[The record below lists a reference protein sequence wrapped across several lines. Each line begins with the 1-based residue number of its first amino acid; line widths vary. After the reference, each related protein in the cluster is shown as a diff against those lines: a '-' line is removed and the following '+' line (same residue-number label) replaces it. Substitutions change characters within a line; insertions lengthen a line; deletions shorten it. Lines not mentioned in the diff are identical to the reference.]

1 VHLLAAVE
9 HGRGVVVAQVDVD
22 AKTNEVALFSDLLDQ
37 AEDLTDVLVTV
48 DALHAQTSHA
58 EFLHARGAHL
68 LVTVK
73 GNQPTLHATLKA
85 LPWKDVPVG
94 HVNTSH
100 GHGRIENRTVKAVT
114 VAAGLGFPHAAQAIK
129 ITRVSTPIN
138 RKGGR
143 RREVVYA
150 ICTLPAEQAQPADLA
165 TWIRGHWHIEN
176 KLHWVRDV
184 TFGEDLHQARTGSGP
199 EVMAILRNLA
209 ISLHRL
215 AGATNIARALRRHGR
230 HPNEAIM
237 TLTRDYRTTQG
248 PCPPPGPRRAVSVHQ
263 RPGQGVHRGRA
274 AGDQRGHEE
283 EGSARRAARRPGRSG
298 TGRGSRYGCAPTT
311 SPRRVPTR
319 QCPTA
324 STTWPPTPGG
334 VGGLR
339 WGHRCVRGRDPAPLV
354 ER

>member
-1 VHLLAAVE
+1 MLAVDGKALRATRNARGRGNRPVHLLAAVE

-37 AEDLTDVLVTV
+37 VENLTDVLVTV

-114 VAAGLGFPHAAQAIK
+114 VAAGLGFPHPAQAIK

-237 TLTRDYRTTQG
+237 TLTRDYRTTQ
-248 PCPPPGPRRAVSVHQ
+248 
-263 RPGQGVHRGRA
+263 
-274 AGDQRGHEE
+274 
-283 EGSARRAARRPGRSG
+283 
-298 TGRGSRYGCAPTT
+298 
-311 SPRRVPTR
+311 
-319 QCPTA
+319 
-324 STTWPPTPGG
+324 
-334 VGGLR
+334 
-339 WGHRCVRGRDPAPLV
+339 
-354 ER
+354 